1 MVCTVALKL
10 PQEENAWLSPAL
22 IGLALLFLQLPFWMY
37 LIKVSFG
44 KPYLSG
50 DADVDQYLEE
60 MRKTLLAEIR
70 AGKKVIV

>member
-44 KPYLSG
+44 KIKEMYAPGLVLSP
-50 DADVDQYLEE
+50 
-60 MRKTLLAEIR
+60 
-70 AGKKVIV
+70 